1 MYNFDKNSVSNFNE
15 ITSFDSK
22 FDTLNKF
29 YKEFKILEGIKSKT
43 NETKQ
48 NKIAV
53 LKNTSLLYDELVRRW
68 W

>member
-22 FDTLNKF
+22 FNTLNKF

-53 LKNTSLLYDELVRRW
+53 LKNTSLLYDELVRR
-68 W
+68 

>member
-1 MYNFDKNSVSNFNE
+1 MSNFNE

-48 NKIAV
+48 NKITV
-53 LKNTSLLYDELVRRW
+53 LKNTSLLYDELVRR
-68 W
+68 

>member
-53 LKNTSLLYDELVRRW
+53 LKNTSLLYDELVRR
-68 W
+68 

>member
-15 ITSFDSK
+15 TTSFDSK

-53 LKNTSLLYDELVRRW
+53 LKNTSLLYDELVRR
-68 W
+68 

>member
-22 FDTLNKF
+22 FDILNKF

-48 NKIAV
+48 NKITV